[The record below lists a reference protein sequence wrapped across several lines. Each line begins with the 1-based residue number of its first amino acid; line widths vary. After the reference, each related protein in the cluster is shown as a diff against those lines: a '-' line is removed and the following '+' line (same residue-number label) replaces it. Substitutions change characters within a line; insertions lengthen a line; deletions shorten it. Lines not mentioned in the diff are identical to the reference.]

1 MNQSIISKE
10 VRMLAEIT
18 EMKRIYS
25 VISHNLNVNPAC
37 LTVTSGAR
45 GEGKTTVA
53 AGLAVVAAVHA
64 KKRVLAVDLNWYSP
78 ALHKMFGVDRT
89 FDLDVFKRDNS
100 IKEMIRPTSIENLDI
115 LTAPSDQ
122 SGSQQQINQYYMGR
136 EIVKQAREDYDFT
149 VIDTSSIFPTNR
161 NMMDPVNIAKVADGV
176 AMVVLTNETPR
187 QHVKRAR
194 MFLDTAGV
202 NILGVIVN
210 QWQNPMA

>member
-1 MNQSIISKE
+1 MNQSVSRE
-10 VRMLAEIT
+10 VKMLAEIT

-25 VISHNLNVNPAC
+25 VISHTLNQNPAC
-37 LTVTSGAR
+37 LAVTSGAR

-53 AGLAVVAAVHA
+53 AGLAAVAAIHA

-78 ALHKMFGVDRT
+78 ALHKMFGVDLT
-89 FDLDVFKRDNS
+89 FDLDIFNRDNS
-100 IKEMIRPTSIENLDI
+100 IKNMIRPTSIQNLDI

-122 SGSQQQINQYYMGR
+122 SGSQQKINEYLLGK

-161 NMMDPVNIAKVADGV
+161 RMMDPVNIAKVADGV

-187 QHVKRAR
+187 QQIKRAR

-202 NILGVIVN
+202 NVLGVIVN

>member
-1 MNQSIISKE
+1 MSQSISRE

-25 VISHNLNVNPAC
+25 VIEHALNVNPAC
-37 LTVTSGAR
+37 VAVTSGAR

-53 AGLAVVAAVHA
+53 AGLAAVAAVHA

-78 ALHKMFGVDRT
+78 ALHKMFGVDLT
-89 FDLDVFKRDNS
+89 FDLDVFKRNNS
-100 IKEMIRPTSIENLDI
+100 IKEMIRPTDIKNLDI
-115 LTAPSDQ
+115 LTARSDQ
-122 SGSQQQINQYYMGR
+122 SGSQPEINEYLVGK

-161 NMMDPVNIAKVADGV
+161 RMMDPVNIAKVADGV

-187 QHVKRAR
+187 QLIKRAR
-194 MFLDTAGV
+194 VFLETAGV
-202 NILGVIVN
+202 NVLGVVVN
-210 QWQNPMA
+210 QWQNPMV